1 MRIIG
6 GKYRRRQ
13 LRVLSA
19 GISPTKDSLR
29 ESIFNILMP
38 KIVNASVLDLYAGS
52 GAFGIEAIA
61 RGAHGATLVDV
72 DIKSIEANIQ
82 ILESEDLHKV
92 QVVRQDALEYIKK
105 AAEKGFKYDLIF
117 LDPPY
122 HKGLIKKSLHLLF
135 DYDILLADGLIIA
148 EYERKADFTINN
160 SDYIDYRQIKSHKT
174 SVSFIKKQA

>member
-6 GKYRRRQ
+6 GKYKRRQ
-13 LRVLSA
+13 LSVLSA

-38 KIVNASVLDLYAGS
+38 KMMNASVLDLYAGS

-61 RGAHGATLVDV
+61 RGAQGATLVDI

-82 ILESEDLHKV
+82 ILESEDILKV
-92 QVVRQDALEYIKK
+92 QVVRQDAFEFIKR
-105 AAEKGFKYDLIF
+105 AAGKGIKYDLIF

-122 HKGLIKKSLHLLF
+122 HKGLIKKK
-135 DYDILLADGLIIA
+135 LAST
-148 EYERKADFTINN
+148 F
-160 SDYIDYRQIKSHKT
+160 
-174 SVSFIKKQA
+174 